1 MIAMNQNAK
10 RFSYL
15 FKFLI
20 LLSVA
25 SLHYVCSY
33 AQQTITITGKVTE
46 SGKNIGLSGASIV
59 VKGTNK
65 GAISDEN
72 GNFSVTV
79 PAGSHLIFTYL
90 KYELQEKVVTKSEIL
105 NITLNALPNSLND
118 VIVIGYG
125 ERRRRDVTG
134 AVSQIGVADIEKST
148 AMTPEVALQGTV
160 AGVLVQ
166 GGGGDPSARP
176 VIRIRGVNTF
186 GYSDPLFVVDGVPIY
201 EGGASNLDGGIQD
214 IRGNINIYSL
224 INPDDI
230 ETMTVLKDASSA
242 AIYGVR
248 ASNGVILI
256 TTKKGKTGKP
266 KVEFSGY
273 YGIQNIGKK
282 MSLLNTKQYFQVFT
296 EAYNNNP
303 DRDGNGNI
311 LPIGAA
317 DPNAPQNSIGP
328 QYSPDSAQYG
338 GNNPTTNWVGAI
350 TNKNAPLQNYSVRVS
365 GASDNTNYY
374 VSLGYAKT
382 ESPLNANNLS
392 RYSLATNVESKISK
406 YLSVGMTV
414 RLTSEQGLTNTQA
427 SLGEMVNSIPF
438 QPIYNASGPYGLQP
452 VVTGIF
458 TPNSSY
464 DPTLLSPGAF
474 QNFSFTYN
482 YGKNTRYNPIGFEQ
496 LNSTTYQLY
505 NALGNAFVQITPI
518 PGLNIKGVLGGQF
531 LNNTRDTWGSF
542 DAWQFSQTPQNPFA
556 SQDGTAKGQLNVR
569 QGITTNLNKEVTI
582 NYNHS
587 FGMHNIDVLLGGSE
601 QFAQWKWNDITG
613 NVAYASPQYRSITN
627 QPPYTAGAS
636 GIIEEDNLI
645 GYFAR
650 VSYKYNE
657 KYYLDG
663 TLRYDGSSRLAPGH
677 KFDYFPS
684 FAAAWRISQ
693 EKFFPK
699 TNYINDLKLR
709 GGYGILGNYQ
719 SAMPYAYLSGV
730 SNAPHTSTGS
740 GNGSASGQYALGV
753 FLPNFANT
761 DLTWE
766 KVKST
771 DVGFDA
777 VLFDHFTLGF
787 DYYYKLTYGII
798 QAVSLPPNTGIEAP
812 ADLNIANVENY
823 GVEFTLGYNN
833 KIGDVDVNFS
843 GNFSTINNK
852 VLKLNEGNAFGGAA
866 PNTRIEEGYSMNYLY
881 GYKVGGIFQNQQ
893 QINTWRQSHA
903 DLTIGQSL
911 SDPTTGYTYQP
922 GDMYFQDINSN
933 PPAGSKQASVPGPDS
948 LINSSDQTYLGKTI
962 PSYTYGFSMGANW
975 KSFDLSVLF
984 QGVGNVQG
992 YNSLRAG
999 LDNPGSL
1006 GNMST
1011 DVLSRWTPT
1020 NPSKTIPRAVYNDPA
1035 NTLRFS
1041 SRFIE
1046 QAGYFRLKNITLG
1059 YSIPK
1064 SVLGKAGFIQNFR
1077 IYVTSIN
1084 LFTIT
1089 KWTGYDP
1096 ESDLISNLNN
1106 NVSAAGSPNTIQ
1118 FLVGIKATF

>member
-1 MIAMNQNAK
+1 MIAMNRNAK

-20 LLSVA
+20 LLSIA
-25 SLHYVCSY
+25 SLQHVCSY

-46 SGKNIGLSGASIV
+46 SGKNTGLSGASIV

-90 KYELQEKVVTKSEIL
+90 KYELQEKVVTKSGIL
-105 NITLNALPNSLND
+105 NVTLNALPNSLND

-148 AMTPEVALQGTV
+148 SMTPEVALQGTV

-214 IRGNINIYSL
+214 IRGNINVYSL

-282 MSLLNTKQYFQVFT
+282 MSLLNTQQYFQVVT
-296 EAYNNNP
+296 EGYNNNP
-303 DRDGNGNI
+303 NRDGSGNI
-311 LPIGAA
+311 LPIGAG
-317 DPNAPQNSIGP
+317 DPSINLGP

-338 GNNPTTNWVGAI
+338 GNNPTTDWVNAI

-382 ESPLNANNLS
+382 ESPLNANNLA

-406 YLSVGMTV
+406 YLSVGMTA
-414 RLTSEQGLTNTQA
+414 RLTSEQGLTNTQT
-427 SLGEMVNSIPF
+427 SLGDMANSIPF
-438 QPIYNASGPYGLQP
+438 QPIYNANGPYGLQP

-464 DPTLLSPGAF
+464 DPTLLSPGPF
-474 QNFSFTYN
+474 ENFDYTLN

-496 LNSTTYQLY
+496 LNSTSYQLY

-693 EKFFPK
+693 EDFFPK
-699 TNYINDLKLR
+699 TKYINDLKLR

-740 GNGSASGQYALGV
+740 GSGSASGQYALGV

-798 QAVSLPPNTGIEAP
+798 QPVSLPPNTGIPAP
-812 ADLNIANVENY
+812 ADLNVATVENN
-823 GVEFTLGYNN
+823 GVEFALGYNTKVGTVN
-833 KIGDVDVNFS
+833 LNFS

-852 VLKLNEGNAFGGAA
+852 VTALSEGTAVTNAAG
-866 PNTRIEEGYSMNYLY
+866 NRIEVGYPIGYLY
-881 GYKVGGIFQNQQ
+881 GYKVGGVFQSQSE
-893 QINTWRQSHA
+893 IDTWRNAHA
-903 DLTIGQSL
+903 DLTIGQKL
-911 SDPTTGYTYQP
+911 GDPAVGYLYRP

-933 PPAGSKQASVPGPDS
+933 PTPGSKSSSSPGPDS
-948 LINSSDQTYLGKTI
+948 VINNADQTYLGKTV
-962 PSYTYGFSMGANW
+962 PGFTYGFSMGGSW
-975 KSFDLSVLF
+975 KSFDLNILF
-984 QGVGNVQG
+984 QGVGDVQG

-999 LDNPGSL
+999 LDNPGSI

-1011 DVLSRWTPT
+1011 DVLNRWTTT
-1020 NPSKTIPRAVYNDPA
+1020 NPSKTIPRAVYGDPA

-1041 SRFIE
+1041 DRFVE
-1046 QAGYFRLKNITLG
+1046 NAGYFRLKNLTIG
-1059 YSIPK
+1059 YSLPRT
-1064 SVLGKAGFIQNFR
+1064 VLSKVAFIQNFR
-1077 IYVTSIN
+1077 VYVSTLN

-1096 ESDLISNLNN
+1096 ESDLVGNLNGFG
-1106 NVSAAGSPNTIQ
+1106 NVGTPNTIQ
-1118 FLVGIKATF
+1118 FLFGIKATF